1 MKLDPIFALT
11 FFLCVLCNSIAFA
24 DSIPNVTA
32 KGAIVIEATTGRVIY
47 EKNADMKLMPASTT
61 KIMTAVLTLENERL
75 TKEANISQNV
85 VFTEDQYL
93 PLQEG
98 DVVDVQNL
106 LYGLM
111 MVSDNGS
118 AVALAELMDG
128 NTRRFA
134 MRMNE
139 KANEIGCEN
148 THFVTPNGLP
158 DPMHYSTARD
168 MAKISAYAMK
178 NSAFRKIVAT
188 KDDIMIWNFPK
199 NKTAILENTNKLLW
213 RFKGI
218 TGIKTGWTSMAG
230 GCLAASAKRN
240 GVELI
245 TVVLGSEDAEIR
257 FNEAAALLEY
267 GFTKTRIEKGPRKEN
282 IKLTAW
288 VSGGK
293 SHLVHIM
300 AAEDIVYP
308 LIDGDNIKHYS
319 LEYVLPKIVKAP
331 IKQGDKQGEIIL
343 RYKGKEVERIN
354 LVATED
360 VAGGFSVLSFFYVGL
375 LELFG
380 MR

>member
-1 MKLDPIFALT
+1 MKVKSIFALSS
-11 FFLCVLCNSIAFA
+11 FLCLFLVSVASANP
-24 DSIPNVTA
+24 IPNITA
-32 KGAIVIEATTGRVIY
+32 KGAIVIEATTERAIY

-85 VFTEDQYL
+85 AFTEDQYL
-93 PLQEG
+93 PLQAG
-98 DVVDVQNL
+98 DIVDVQNL

-118 AVALAELMDG
+118 AVALAELIDG
-128 NTRRFA
+128 NTTRFA

-139 KANEIGCEN
+139 KAKEIGCEN

-178 NSAFRKIVAT
+178 NNVFRKIVAT
-188 KDDIMIWNFPK
+188 KDDIMIWTFPK
-199 NKTAILENTNKLLW
+199 NKMAILDNTNKLLW
-213 RFKGI
+213 SFNGI
-218 TGIKTGWTSMAG
+218 TGIKTGWTSAAG

-240 GVELI
+240 GIELI
-245 TVVLGSEDAEIR
+245 TVVLGSEDANIR
-257 FNEAAALLEY
+257 FSEAAALLEY
-267 GFTKTRIEKGPRKEN
+267 GFTKARIEKGPRTEQ
-282 IKLTAW
+282 IKRTAL

-293 SHLVHIM
+293 NHLVHIT

-308 LIDGDNIKHYS
+308 LIKGDELKYYT

-331 IKQGDKQGEIIL
+331 IKHGDKQGEIIL
-343 RYKGKEVERIN
+343 KYKGKEVGRIN
-354 LVATED
+354 LVAAED
-360 VAGGFSVLSFFYVGL
+360 VAEGFSVLSFFYVGL

>member
-1 MKLDPIFALT
+1 MKVKSIFALSS
-11 FFLCVLCNSIAFA
+11 FLCLFLVSVASANP
-24 DSIPNVTA
+24 IPNITA
-32 KGAIVIEATTGRVIY
+32 KGAIVIEATTERAIY

-85 VFTEDQYL
+85 AFTEDQYL
-93 PLQEG
+93 PLQAG
-98 DVVDVQNL
+98 DIVDVQNL

-118 AVALAELMDG
+118 AVALAELIDG
-128 NTRRFA
+128 NTTRFA

-139 KANEIGCEN
+139 KAKEIGCEN

-178 NSAFRKIVAT
+178 KSEFRTIVAT
-188 KDDIMIWNFPK
+188 KDDIMIWTFPK
-199 NKTAILENTNKLLW
+199 NKMTILDNTNKLLW
-213 RFKGI
+213 SFNGI
-218 TGIKTGWTSMAG
+218 TGIKTGWTSAAG

-240 GVELI
+240 GIELI
-245 TVVLGSEDAEIR
+245 TVVLGSEDANIR
-257 FNEAAALLEY
+257 FSEAAALLEY
-267 GFTKTRIEKGPRKEN
+267 GFTKARIEKGPRKEQ
-282 IKLTAW
+282 IKRTAW

-293 SHLVHIM
+293 NHLVHIT

-308 LIDGDNIKHYS
+308 LIEGDELKYYT

-331 IKQGDKQGEIIL
+331 IKHGDKQGEIIL
-343 RYKGKEVERIN
+343 KYKGKEVGRIN

-360 VAGGFSVLSFFYVGL
+360 VAEGFSVLSFFYVGL